1 MESSKLSST
10 LNIGPEEFD
19 WVELEADLCHW
30 TKALRPV
37 HVGIS
42 SSFALTI

>member
-10 LNIGPEEFD
+10 LDVDPEEFD
-19 WVELEADLCHW
+19 WVDLESDLHHW

-37 HVGIS
+37 QVGIRCE
-42 SSFALTI
+42 L